1 MRKKTV
7 KLVLAA
13 AMLAGSLGVG
23 VAPRAAGAIVT
34 CPPICCNASCTSIRQ
49 CFRSGS
55 TCICRAFCEPNTG
68 GGLD

>member
-23 VAPRAAGAIVT
+23 VAPRAASAIVT
-34 CPPICCNASCTSIRQ
+34 CPPMCCNARCTSIRQ
-49 CFRSGS
+49 CFPSGS
-55 TCICRAFCEPNTG
+55 GCICKELCEFAS
-68 GGLD
+68 